1 MESDANMQGAPGNNA
16 SANQPQPGPN
26 IGVPRQYEMLSP
38 AFMEQFSSKA
48 DLYDYLK
55 NHLQVSDPVLT

>member
-16 SANQPQPGPN
+16 GANPPQPGPN

-38 AFMEQFSSKA
+38 AFME
-48 DLYDYLK
+48 
-55 NHLQVSDPVLT
+55 